1 MAGKGNP
8 FANKG
13 GDKGGKGGG
22 FVPFQKGGKPGE
34 KSGGKLSPED
44 IAKLEAKAR
53 KMPKGEA
60 KDKLLQKIAMAK
72 RMMGK
77 GKKD

>member
-13 GDKGGKGGG
+13 GDEGGGKG
-22 FVPFQKGGKPGE
+22 FIPFKKGGKPGA
-34 KSGGKLSPED
+34 KLSPED
-44 IAKLEAKAR
+44 IKKLQAKAA

-60 KDKLLQKIAMAK
+60 KDKLLHKIAMAK
-72 RMMGK
+72 RMM
-77 GKKD
+77 KKD

>member
-1 MAGKGNP
+1 MAGKFVPFQKKDDGESKRKGNP
-8 FANKG
+8 FAAK
-13 GDKGGKGGG
+13 
-22 FVPFQKGGKPGE
+22 

-44 IAKLEAKAR
+44 IAKLEARAR

-72 RMMGK
+72 RMMKK
-77 GKKD
+77 G